1 MRDDVGA
8 DGLDGLAV
16 GVDPADPVSLHS
28 VPSNAWLSAV
38 STHVYLADGAG
49 EGGVLAHLHRDVL
62 HVVHEPRLHP
72 RAHCGQNSFFY
83 ISKMF
88 IKKRLTRQL

>member
-28 VPSNAWLSAV
+28 VPSTVCSGP
-38 STHVYLADGAG
+38 SQPT
-49 EGGVLAHLHRDVL
+49 
-62 HVVHEPRLHP
+62 
-72 RAHCGQNSFFY
+72 RA
-83 ISKMF
+83 
-88 IKKRLTRQL
+88 